1 MARPGPNGGTFQ
13 VHCSGL
19 ILEDFKQIQK
29 RAKEEGRG
37 EQVLLAS
44 HHALHQLSY
53 DPTEFGEP
61 LYRLP
66 AMRLR
71 VRHAAVGPLVIH
83 FAVHDQMPLVFIKG
97 VSILPQKPLSR

>member
-1 MARPGPNGGTFQ
+1 MSRPGSNGGTFQ

-37 EQVLLAS
+37 EEVLSATRG
-44 HHALHQLSY
+44 ALHQLLY
-53 DPTEFGEP
+53 APYEFGEP

-66 AMRLR
+66 ALQLS
-71 VRHAAVGPLVIH
+71 VRHAAIGPVYIH
-83 FAVHDQMPLVFIKG
+83 FAVHDHLPFVFIKG
-97 VSILPQKPLSR
+97 VTLLPQQNPE